1 MAVLSGE
8 GYNHRG
14 PHGTPRPPMRTLLA
28 LITVLCLAA
37 CGAAGAGGG
46 TGTNA
51 ASGVKQ
57 GLKLAQCMRAHGVS
71 NFPDPDSGG
80 GINIRVGSGI
90 DPQSPAF
97 QAAQK
102 ACRADMPPGAGGPIK
117 PSKAQFAKALPFA
130 KCMRTHGL
138 PRFPDPRASAPRGSG
153 PIVALGGM
161 LFKPG
166 QGLDP
171 QSPAFQEGAARWGV
185 DLPKPPG

>member
-1 MAVLSGE
+1 MALLSGQD
-8 GYNHRG
+8 YNQRG
-14 PHGTPRPPMRTLLA
+14 PHHRPRPMRSLLA
-28 LITVLCLAA
+28 LITVLCVAA
-37 CGAAGAGGG
+37 CGDSGSSGG

-71 NFPDPDSGG
+71 NFPDPSSSG
-80 GINIRVGSGI
+80 GINIQQGSGI

-102 ACRADMPPGAGGPIK
+102 ACRKVIPGGPGGPIK
-117 PSKAQFAKALPFA
+117 VTKAQLTKALAFA
-130 KCMRTHGL
+130 RCMRTHGE
-138 PRFPDPRASAPRGSG
+138 PRFPDPLASVPAGSG
-153 PIVALGGM
+153 PIVSVAGM

-171 QSPAFQEGAARWGV
+171 QSPAFQVATSRCGLN
-185 DLPKPPG
+185 LPKPPG